1 VKHGPEEMMIQH
13 VESMLRGVDAMQK
26 YLKDMKKTFVAA
38 AHDAKTDRACPHCGC
53 LIERDGT

>member
-38 AHDAKTDRACPHCGC
+38 AHDAKTDRACKECGA
-53 LIERDGT
+53 IQKGDET